1 MFLYTEKHLANFTLT
16 KTALKAIY
24 NIGIRSYSL
33 GVKLAGAFGNSKAKK
48 WAAGRKDWRKTIK
61 NQLGSNEKNI
71 WIHATSLGEFEQVK
85 PLIEKIKADNAFS
98 EYKIVVTFFSPSGYD
113 YSKNY
118 ELADFKFYLPIDTKI
133 NATDF
138 IELINPSIAIF
149 VKYDF
154 WFNYLELLQKKQI
167 PHLFFGCNFR
177 KNQIYFKSINKWQ
190 IEILQK
196 INHLYTLNQRSL
208 DVLKKHAFSNMKIS
222 GDTRFD
228 KVIQNANRCQP
239 IELIEHFK
247 QNKKLLILG
256 SSWEKEEDLLTR
268 YLKENKIWKK
278 HLKII
283 IAPHNIYGNHVSEII
298 QKLPIKALKFS
309 EAHEGNIQDFDV
321 LIIDNIGMLSNLYQ
335 YGNISFIGGGF
346 TNRLHNIL
354 EAATF
359 SNALLYGNKH
369 AKFPEGEQLI
379 KAKGAF
385 AIKDGNEFSKHLN
398 GFLED
403 NELLEKTQRNAK
415 AFIYNNKGATDI
427 VFDEFKRMISKY

>member
-1 MFLYTEKHLANFTLT
+1 M
-16 KTALKAIY
+16 KAIY

-33 GVKLAGAFGNSKAKK
+33 GVKLAGVFGNSKAKK
-48 WAAGRKDWRKTIK
+48 WNIGRKYWRKTIK
-61 NQLGSNEKNI
+61 NQLDNTERNI

-98 EYKIVVTFFSPSGYD
+98 DYKIVVTFFSPSGYD

-133 NATDF
+133 NAADF

-154 WFNYLELLQKKQI
+154 WFNYLKLLQKKQI

-177 KNQIYFKSINKWQ
+177 ENQIYFKPVNKWQ
-190 IEILQK
+190 VEILQK
-196 INHLYTLNQRSL
+196 INRLFTLNNKSF
-208 DVLKKHAFSNMKIS
+208 DVLKNNNFSNMEVC

-228 KVIQNANRCQP
+228 KVIQNASRCQP
-239 IELIEHFK
+239 IALIEKFK
-247 QNKKLLILG
+247 QNKILLILG
-256 SSWEKEEDLLTR
+256 SSWEKEEDILAD
-268 YLKENKIWKK
+268 YLEKNKEWNEQ
-278 HLKII
+278 LKII
-283 IAPHNIYGNHVSEII
+283 IAPHNIYGNHISEIMG
-298 QKLPIKALKFS
+298 KLPAKSLKFS
-309 EAHEGNIQDFDV
+309 EANENNIEDFDI

-359 SNALLYGNKH
+359 ENALIYGDNH
-369 AKFPEGEQLI
+369 VKFPEGKQLI
-379 KAKGAF
+379 EAKGAF
-385 AIKDGNEFSKHLN
+385 AIKDANDFSKCIN
-398 GFLED
+398 TFLE
-403 NELLEKTQRNAK
+403 NRKLLESTQQHAK
-415 AFIYNNKGATDI
+415 AFIENNKGATEI
-427 VFDEFKRMISKY
+427 VFKGINELLK

>member
-1 MFLYTEKHLANFTLT
+1 M
-16 KTALKAIY
+16 KAIY

-33 GVKLAGAFGNSKAKK
+33 GVKLAGVFGNRKAKK
-48 WAAGRKDWRKTIK
+48 WAAGRIDWRKTIK
-61 NQLGSNEKNI
+61 THLGRAEKNI

-85 PLIEKIKADNAFS
+85 PLIEKIKADIAFS
-98 EYKIVVTFFSPSGYD
+98 EYKVVVTFFSPSGYE

-133 NATDF
+133 NAADF

-177 KNQIYFKSINKWQ
+177 ENQIYFKAVNKWQ
-190 IEILQK
+190 VDILQK
-196 INHLYTLNQRSL
+196 INRLFTLNKQSF
-208 DVLKKHAFSNMKIS
+208 DVLKNNNFSNMEIC

-239 IELIEHFK
+239 IALIEQFK
-247 QNKKLLILG
+247 QNKVLLILG
-256 SSWEKEEDLLTR
+256 SSWEREEDVLVE
-268 YLKENKIWKK
+268 YLEKNKEWNKQ
-278 HLKII
+278 LKII
-283 IAPHNIYGNHVSEII
+283 IAPHNIYGNHISEITE
-298 QKLPIKALKFS
+298 KLPVKALKFS
-309 EAHEGNIQDFDV
+309 EANENNIEDFDI

-359 SNALLYGNKH
+359 ENALIYGNNH
-369 AKFPEGEQLI
+369 AKFPEGKKLTE
-379 KAKGAF
+379 ANGAF
-385 AIKDGNEFSKHLN
+385 AINDANEFAKHLN
-398 GFLED
+398 RFIENNGVLET
-403 NELLEKTQRNAK
+403 TQRNAK
-415 AFIYNNKGATDI
+415 AFIENNKGATDI
-427 VFDEFKRMISKY
+427 VFKGMKDLLN

>member
-1 MFLYTEKHLANFTLT
+1 M
-16 KTALKAIY
+16 KAIY

-33 GVKLAGAFGNSKAKK
+33 GVKLAGVFGNRKAKK
-48 WAAGRKDWRKTIK
+48 WAAGRINWRKTIK
-61 NQLGSNEKNI
+61 THLGRAEKNI

-85 PLIEKIKADNAFS
+85 PLIEKIKSDIAFS
-98 EYKIVVTFFSPSGYD
+98 EYKVVVTFFSPSGYE

-133 NATDF
+133 NAADF

-177 KNQIYFKSINKWQ
+177 ENQIYFKAVNKWQ
-190 IEILQK
+190 VDILQK
-196 INHLYTLNQRSL
+196 INRLFTLNKQSF
-208 DVLKKHAFSNMKIS
+208 DVLKNNNFSNMEIC

-239 IELIEHFK
+239 IALIEQFK
-247 QNKKLLILG
+247 QNKVLLILG
-256 SSWEKEEDLLTR
+256 SSWEREEDVLVE
-268 YLKENKIWKK
+268 YLEKNKEWNKQ
-278 HLKII
+278 LKII
-283 IAPHNIYGNHVSEII
+283 IAPHNIYGNHISEITE
-298 QKLPIKALKFS
+298 KLPVKALKFS
-309 EAHEGNIQDFDV
+309 ETNENNIEDFDI

-359 SNALLYGNKH
+359 SNALIYGNNH
-369 AKFPEGEQLI
+369 AKFPEGKKLTE
-379 KAKGAF
+379 ANGAF
-385 AIKDGNEFSKHLN
+385 AINDANEFAKHLN
-398 GFLED
+398 RFIENNGVLET
-403 NELLEKTQRNAK
+403 TQRNAK
-415 AFIYNNKGATDI
+415 AFIENNKGATDI
-427 VFDEFKRMISKY
+427 VFEGMKDLLN

>member
-1 MFLYTEKHLANFTLT
+1 
-16 KTALKAIY
+16 
-24 NIGIRSYSL
+24 
-33 GVKLAGAFGNSKAKK
+33 
-48 WAAGRKDWRKTIK
+48 
-61 NQLGSNEKNI
+61 
-71 WIHATSLGEFEQVK
+71 
-85 PLIEKIKADNAFS
+85 
-98 EYKIVVTFFSPSGYD
+98 
-113 YSKNY
+113 
-118 ELADFKFYLPIDTKI
+118 
-133 NATDF
+133 
-138 IELINPSIAIF
+138 
-149 VKYDF
+149 
-154 WFNYLELLQKKQI
+154 
-167 PHLFFGCNFR
+167 
-177 KNQIYFKSINKWQ
+177 
-190 IEILQK
+190 
-196 INHLYTLNQRSL
+196 
-208 DVLKKHAFSNMKIS
+208 MKIS

-379 KAKGAF
+379 EG
-385 AIKDGNEFSKHLN
+385 
-398 GFLED
+398 
-403 NELLEKTQRNAK
+403 
-415 AFIYNNKGATDI
+415 
-427 VFDEFKRMISKY
+427 

>member
-1 MFLYTEKHLANFTLT
+1 M
-16 KTALKAIY
+16 KAFY
-24 NIGIRSYSL
+24 NIGIRSYSF
-33 GVKLAGAFGNSKAKK
+33 GVKLAGIFGNSKAKK
-48 WAAGRKDWRKTIK
+48 WSTGRKDWRKTIK
-61 NQLGSNEKNI
+61 NQFSSEGEAI
-71 WIHATSLGEFEQVK
+71 WIHTTSLGEFEQVK
-85 PLIEKIKADNAFS
+85 PLIEKIKGDSSFAKH
-98 EYKIVVTFFSPSGYD
+98 KIVVTFFSPSGYEN
-113 YSKNY
+113 SKNY
-118 ELADFKFYLPIDTKI
+118 DLADFTFYLPIDTKK
-133 NATDF
+133 NSTDF

-154 WFNYLELLQKKQI
+154 WFNYLALLQKKEI

-177 KNQIYFKSINKWQ
+177 ENQIYFKSINKWQ

-196 INHLYTLNQRSL
+196 INRLCTLNQRSL
-208 DVLKKHAFSNMKIS
+208 DVLKKHGFSNMQIS

-239 IELIEHFK
+239 IALIEHFK

-256 SSWEKEEDLLTR
+256 SSWEKEEDLLMR
-268 YLKENKIWKK
+268 YLKENKNWKE

-309 EAHEGNIQDFDV
+309 EANEGNIQDFDV

-359 SNALLYGNKH
+359 SNALLYGNNH
-369 AKFPEGEQLI
+369 GKFPEGKQLI
-379 KAKGAF
+379 EANGAF
-385 AIKDGNEFSKHLN
+385 AIKDANQFSKHLN

-427 VFDEFKRMISKY
+427 VFEEVKRMISKC